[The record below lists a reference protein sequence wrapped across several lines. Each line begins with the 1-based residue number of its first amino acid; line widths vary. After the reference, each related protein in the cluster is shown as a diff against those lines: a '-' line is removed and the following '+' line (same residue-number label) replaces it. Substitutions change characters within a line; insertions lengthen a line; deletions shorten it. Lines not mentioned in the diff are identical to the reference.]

1 MPISSLDGVPFP
13 RRFQRSLIGGTLLL
27 AFCATL
33 RAASP
38 CLPPPELAAHLQ
50 SDSSATVHADVGA
63 WFHSQRQYQCAA
75 MEFAIASGIQ
85 PDSGR
90 LAYLWGLNLYSAGN
104 EQAAVAPL
112 KTAGRL
118 SPTEAQPHL
127 LLGAIFDHASKR
139 AEAEAEWRTALALDP
154 KAANAQAI
162 TALDVLAQDLL
173 LDKEYEAVITLLTE
187 PSKGTQRTP
196 SQYLALGTAYARTNQ
211 LETALSVLQEG
222 FHAAPDSAALASE
235 LADVLAILEKP
246 QEAIQP
252 LELALE
258 KNPGNLSL
266 RVLYLR
272 ILVSAQSPKA
282 LETGQQ
288 TLALAPQNAEAL
300 YLTGLAAKQSDQV
313 DHARSYLR
321 QSLAVNDASAKAHFE
336 LGQIET
342 QLGDFQSAAEHL
354 KKAIRLG
361 DKEPGVEYALAIAL
375 RNLGQT
381 EQAKAHLKLYEQQ
394 RKEET
399 DKQNSAR
406 EARQA
411 EQAIAAGDT
420 TQGVSLYQQA
430 LADDPA
436 NALLM
441 YKLAMAY
448 DKTHDLIHEQAMLE
462 QSIQLAP
469 NLAEAQNQIG
479 YLAVHRGQT
488 AQAEDHFRSA
498 IHAAPSY
505 TIAWI
510 NLAASYA
517 SEARWQEAKDAVGHA
532 LAIDPSNAMAQKL
545 SQAISAASPGT
556 P

>member
-13 RRFQRSLIGGTLLL
+13 RRFQRSLIGGILLL
-27 AFCATL
+27 ACCATL
-33 RAASP
+33 CAASP
-38 CLPPPELAAHLQ
+38 CLPPPGLAARLQ
-50 SDSSATVHADVGA
+50 SDSTATVHADVGA
-63 WFHSQRQYQCAA
+63 WFHSQGQFQCAA
-75 MEFAIASGIQ
+75 MEFAIASGMQ

-90 LAYLWGLNLYSAGN
+90 LAYLWGLSLFSAGN
-104 EQAAVAPL
+104 EHAAMTPL
-112 KTAGRL
+112 KTAARL
-118 SPTEAQPHL
+118 SPTEPQSHL
-127 LLGAIFDHASKR
+127 LLGSIFDHDSKR
-139 AEAEAEWRTALALDP
+139 AEAEGEWRAALALDP
-154 KAANAQAI
+154 KAANAQA
-162 TALDVLAQDLL
+162 TALDALAQDLL
-173 LDKEYEAVITLLTE
+173 LDKEYEAVITLLKE

-196 SQYLALGTAYARTNQ
+196 AQYLALGTAYARTNQ
-211 LETALSVLQEG
+211 LEAALSVLQEG
-222 FHAAPDSAALASE
+222 FHASPDSAALASE
-235 LADVLAILEKP
+235 LADLLAILEKP
-246 QEAIQP
+246 SEAIQP

-282 LETGQQ
+282 LDTGQQ
-288 TLALAPQNAEAL
+288 IIALAPQNAEAL
-300 YLTGLAAKQSDQV
+300 YLTGLAAKQSDQI

-321 QSLAVNDASAKAHFE
+321 QSIAVNDASGKAYFE

-354 KKAIRLG
+354 KKAVRLG
-361 DKEPGVEYALAIAL
+361 EKEPGVEYALAIAL

-381 EQAKAHLKLYEQQ
+381 EQAKAHLELYEQQ
-394 RKEET
+394 KKEET

-430 LADDPA
+430 LAADPA

-448 DKTHDLIHEQAMLE
+448 DKTHDMVHEQAMLE

-479 YLAVHRGQT
+479 YLAVRRGQT
-488 AQAEDHFRSA
+488 AQAEEHFRAA

-517 SEARWQEAKDAVGHA
+517 SEARWQEAKDTVAHA
-532 LAIDPSNAMAQKL
+532 LAIDASNAMAQKL
-545 SQAISAASPGT
+545 SQAISAASSGAP
-556 P
+556 